1 MYCSY
6 YTAAA
11 HRHMIWLI
19 IAHIKSNDN
28 VVFHRT
34 IDGTKDMLEF
44 FVSPDQEYRLI
55 EWLELYKNEGIIF
68 SYEKKLN
75 RFLESL

>member
-44 FVSPDQEYRLI
+44 FVSPDQEGRLL

-68 SYEKKLN
+68 SYQKEKN
-75 RFLESL
+75 RFLEA

>member
-11 HRHMIWLI
+11 HRQMIWLI

-34 IDGTKDMLEF
+34 MDGTKDVLEF
-44 FVSPDQEYRLI
+44 FVSP
-55 EWLELYKNEGIIF
+55 
-68 SYEKKLN
+68 KLGVP
-75 RFLESL
+75 LA

>member
-6 YTAAA
+6 YTAPA
-11 HRHMIWLI
+11 HRQMIWLI

-34 IDGTKDMLEF
+34 MDGTKDMLEF
-44 FVSPDQEYRLI
+44 FVSPSQEYRLV
-55 EWLELYKNEGIIF
+55 EWLELYKSEGVIF
-68 SYEKKLN
+68 SYEKKQN
-75 RFLESL
+75 RFLEA